1 MFRGKSLQEIQ
12 EITFKIGMLGQYGL
26 EINDLKETHAL
37 RAARWGG
44 PSRRCSLSASCKPGL
59 QRIGPGVDIG
69 VKLGEVWGMAVAE
82 IRIIMVAFRQSFNT
96 STLREIIFKGERA
109 SRSD

>member
-1 MFRGKSLQEIQ
+1 
-12 EITFKIGMLGQYGL
+12 
-26 EINDLKETHAL
+26 
-37 RAARWGG
+37 
-44 PSRRCSLSASCKPGL
+44 
-59 QRIGPGVDIG
+59 VDIG